1 MGNARKIKVETYIR
15 MLKQT
20 ETTAPAD
27 LLSMK
32 KAFSAEI
39 EERKRVEQELR
50 ASEEQF
56 RALVENV
63 PGAVYRCEIYAP
75 WRVHHMSDGAELLTG
90 YPAQAFID
98 GKLNWADLVVPE
110 DLSHVEDAVAEGIK
124 NRRYYE
130 IEYRIKDANNAI
142 IWVHEKGRAIYDDM
156 DQAIFLD
163 GVIIDITAAK
173 CAEDT
178 VSQLNVEL
186 EQRVEARTAE
196 LQSIVEE
203 LEAFS
208 YSIAHDLRA
217 PLRSI
222 TSFSQIIQE
231 DAAKRL
237 QPDEK
242 ESLERIICAGQ
253 HMAQLIDEILELARI
268 SRIELTQ
275 NSVDLSALVYDAV
288 KDIRRTHPERNVE
301 WFVQDGV
308 TAYGDARLL
317 LLLLQNLIDNAC
329 KFSRDREVSK
339 FEFGSQRE
347 DSEIA
352 CYIRDN
358 GIGFDMR
365 YAKNLFEPFNRL
377 HKEKDYPG
385 TGIGLATVARI
396 AKRHGGKVW
405 AESAP
410 DEGATFYFT
419 LLGAR

>member
-1 MGNARKIKVETYIR
+1 LG
-15 MLKQT
+15 
-20 ETTAPAD
+20 
-27 LLSMK
+27 
-32 KAFSAEI
+32 
-39 EERKRVEQELR
+39 
-50 ASEEQF
+50 
-56 RALVENV
+56 
-63 PGAVYRCEIYAP
+63 
-75 WRVHHMSDGAELLTG
+75 
-90 YPAQAFID
+90 
-98 GKLNWADLVVPE
+98 
-110 DLSHVEDAVAEGIK
+110 
-124 NRRYYE
+124 
-130 IEYRIKDANNAI
+130 
-142 IWVHEKGRAIYDDM
+142 
-156 DQAIFLD
+156 
-163 GVIIDITAAK
+163 
-173 CAEDT
+173 
-178 VSQLNVEL
+178 QLNAKL

-222 TSFSQIIQE
+222 TSFSQIIQK

-242 ESLERIICAGQ
+242 ESLERVIRAGQ

-268 SRIELTQ
+268 TRIELTH
-275 NSVDLSALVYDAV
+275 NPVDLSDLVYDVV
-288 KDIRRTHPERNVE
+288 KDVRRTHPERNVE
-301 WFVQDGV
+301 WFVRDGV

-339 FEFGSQRE
+339 IEFGSQRE
-347 DSEIA
+347 DSEIVY
-352 CYIRDN
+352 YIRDN

-365 YAKNLFEPFNRL
+365 YAKNLFKPFNRL
-377 HKEKDYPG
+377 HKVKDYPG

-405 AESAP
+405 AESGP

-419 LLGAR
+419 LPGAR

>member
-1 MGNARKIKVETYIR
+1 MFK
-15 MLKQT
+15 LT
-20 ETTAPAD
+20 ETTTLAD
-27 LLSMK
+27 LLSIN

-63 PGAVYRCEIYAP
+63 PGAVYRCEICAP

-90 YPAQAFID
+90 YPARAFIE
-98 GKLNWADLVVPE
+98 GKLHWADLVVPE
-110 DLSHVEDAVAEGIK
+110 DLLHVEDAVAEGVK

-130 IEYRIKDANNAI
+130 IEYRIKDANDAI
-142 IWVHEKGRAIYDDM
+142 LWVHEKGRAIYDDM
-156 DQAIFLD
+156 DQANFLD
-163 GVIIDITAAK
+163 GVIINITAAK
-173 CAEDT
+173 RAEDA
-178 VSQLNVEL
+178 VSQLNAEL
-186 EQRVEARTAE
+186 EQRVETRTAQ
-196 LQSIVEE
+196 LQSIIEE

-208 YSIAHDLRA
+208 YSIAHDLRT

-231 DAAKRL
+231 DAANRL
-237 QPDEK
+237 RRNEK
-242 ESLERIICAGQ
+242 ESLERVIRAGQ

-268 SRIELTQ
+268 TRIELTQ
-275 NSVDLSALVYDAV
+275 NPVDLSALVYDAV
-288 KDIRRTHPERNVE
+288 KNVHRAHPERNVE

-308 TAYGDARLL
+308 TVYGDAHLL
-317 LLLLQNLIDNAC
+317 FLLLQNLIDNAC

-339 FEFGSQRE
+339 IEFVSQRE
-347 DSEIA
+347 GSETA

-365 YAKNLFEPFNRL
+365 YAKNLFKPFNRF
-377 HKEKDYPG
+377 HKEKDFPG

-419 LLGAR
+419 LPGAR